1 MKPHLIIITSND
13 EIVDWEFKNR
23 SRQSQLMSMIGSS
36 GGRSAL
42 AASMVNPIRRNLD
55 YQAIGRA
62 IFGVQAMP
70 PGAVPAYYNSS
81 QDSDEDE

>member
-1 MKPHLIIITSND
+1 MKPHLIVITSND
-13 EIVDWEFKNR
+13 EIVDWESKNR
-23 SRQSQLMSMIGSS
+23 GRQSQLMSMIGSS

-42 AASMVNPIRRNLD
+42 AASMINPIRRNLD

-70 PGAVPAYYNSS
+70 PGAVPTYNSS
-81 QDSDEDE
+81 PIGEEGE